1 MYNSTQEIFKDG
13 IPIATLGSISI
24 LTAGFLQNLE
34 FITKQ
39 TNLLWNPFPYF
50 VLSGVLLLISCASFL
65 VFYELDW
72 KGELIHFAYDFS
84 ILFGLILFFVAGILT
99 LIAFFS

>member
-39 TNLLWNPFPYF
+39 TNLLWNPSPYF
-50 VLSGVLLLISCASFL
+50 VLSQLLL
-65 VFYELDW
+65 
-72 KGELIHFAYDFS
+72 
-84 ILFGLILFFVAGILT
+84 
-99 LIAFFS
+99 